1 MELKPEDKLIL
12 SRAEDVIERCRTR
25 HILCSLGFLSP
36 AQRGLL
42 ERALPKSAD
51 VCYAF
56 WGGHD
61 AAERTMFVCYP
72 DYMEFEAANVAI
84 TALQIVGRDIGR
96 LSHRDFLG
104 SVLALG
110 IKREKIGDILVASN
124 QTLMFVAQD
133 IAEYICEN
141 LAKIG
146 NAGVSVTFAGELS
159 DELPDRAVEFI
170 TGTVANVR
178 LDAVLGLALKMSRS
192 SAAEYITSERVQVNW
207 AVETSLSHR
216 IDEGDIFSVKG
227 KGRFRLK
234 TIGNLSKKGRYH
246 ITIEKYL

>member
-1 MELKPEDKLIL
+1 MEMKLEDKLVL
-12 SRAEDVIERCRTR
+12 SRAEDMVERCRTR
-25 HILCSLGFLSP
+25 HMLCSLGFLSP

-51 VCYAF
+51 VCYTF

-61 AAERTMFVCYP
+61 DAERTMFVCYP

-84 TALQIVGRDIGR
+84 TVLQITGREIGR

-110 IKREKIGDILVASN
+110 IKRAMVGDILVASDKC
-124 QTLMFVAQD
+124 LMFVASD

-146 NAGVSVTFAGELS
+146 NAGVSVTFAGEIS
-159 DELPDRAVEFI
+159 EELPEREVEEI

-178 LDAVLGLALKMSRS
+178 LDAVLGLALKISRS

-207 AVETSLSHR
+207 AIETSLSHR

-234 TIGNLSKKGRYH
+234 SIGNLSKKGRYH
-246 ITIEKYL
+246 ITIEKFL